1 MLDKDAQLI
10 ADYLKGDEKSL
21 EVLIVKYLRQVYGL
35 VFYYVKNEADASDI
49 TQDIFLKMW
58 KNLKKFKQ
66 NESFANWLSVIAKN
80 TALDFLKKKK
90 TIPFAEFVNENEEN
104 VLVETLADI
113 KPLPDDEAEKRE
125 VAKELYSAS
134 SQLSGKYQ
142 QVVVLRHEQ
151 DLSFQEIADLLG
163 ESINT
168 VKSRYRRAMAIL
180 RETLGDSMR

>member
-21 EVLIVKYLRQVYGL
+21 EILIVKYLRQVYGL
-35 VFYYVKNEADASDI
+35 VFYYVKNEADASDV

-66 NESFANWLSVIAKN
+66 NESFVNWLSVIAKN

-90 TIPFAEFVNENEEN
+90 TIPFAEFINENEEN

-113 KPLPDDEAEKRE
+113 KPLPDDEVEQME
-125 VAKELYSAS
+125 VAQELHSAS
-134 SQLSGKYQ
+134 SQLSEKYQ
-142 QVVVLRHEQ
+142 QVVALHSEQ
-151 DLSFQEIADLLG
+151 NLTFQEIADLLG
-163 ESINT
+163 EPINT
-168 VKSRYRRAMAIL
+168 VKSRYRRAIAML
-180 RETLGDSMR
+180 KEMLGDSMR

>member
-21 EVLIVKYLRQVYGL
+21 EILIVKYLRQVYGL

-58 KNLKKFKQ
+58 KNL
-66 NESFANWLSVIAKN
+66 LSVIAKN

-90 TIPFAEFVNENEEN
+90 TIPFAEFINENEEN

-113 KPLPDDEAEKRE
+113 KPLPDDEVEQME
-125 VAKELYSAS
+125 VAQELHSAS
-134 SQLSGKYQ
+134 SQLSEKYQ
-142 QVVVLRHEQ
+142 QVVALHSEQ
-151 DLSFQEIADLLG
+151 NLTFQEIADLLG
-163 ESINT
+163 EPINT
-168 VKSRYRRAMAIL
+168 VKSRYRRAIAMLKEI
-180 RETLGDSMR
+180 LGDSTR